1 MMNKLNH
8 LIYEHFAPGVL
19 INSAEKRHT
28 YLREVKAEKMKITA
42 TLRELSQQQAPW
54 NYKAQLLRKYQ
65 IQVVVLLDELEGY
78 SHNADPAV
86 QSFYT
91 EATGIL
97 EELIVGLEQHFPE
110 YLAQDI
116 FMPKGYLRQVVLQ
129 LEERFRE
136 TEKYLCGRKVDKALL
151 ELVFKPLSHQ
161 HMMITFGMVMY
172 YRRLLAE
179 LKENV
184 HPYIT
189 DLTERVHYTLY
200 QYNFN
205 STEYFMYCTNQLRRK
220 VIPLRT
226 LQEKKALLSWYEKE
240 LQHMNS
246 HGVSLFP
253 GKGGL
258 REQMLA
264 WLKEEKHCMQQL
276 LTTYES

>member
-1 MMNKLNH
+1 
-8 LIYEHFAPGVL
+8 
-19 INSAEKRHT
+19 
-28 YLREVKAEKMKITA
+28 
-42 TLRELSQQQAPW
+42 
-54 NYKAQLLRKYQ
+54 
-65 IQVVVLLDELEGY
+65 
-78 SHNADPAV
+78 
-86 QSFYT
+86 
-91 EATGIL
+91 
-97 EELIVGLEQHFPE
+97 
-110 YLAQDI
+110 
-116 FMPKGYLRQVVLQ
+116 MPKGYLRQVVRQ

-136 TEKYLCGRKVDKALL
+136 TERHLCGRKVDKALL

-205 STEYFMYCTNQLRRK
+205 STEYFMYCTAQLRRK
-220 VIPLRT
+220 VVPLRT
-226 LQEKKALLSWYEKE
+226 LQEKKAMLSWYEKE
-240 LQHMNS
+240 LQQMNT

-264 WLKEEKHCMQQL
+264 WLREEKHFMQQL